1 MGQPEAMGGY
11 RPLSHIY
18 EVPLDSALCAEKTAT
33 GRLLGIQA
41 CIFTEYV
48 PTPEN
53 LEYQI
58 WPRALAIAERGLG
71 RTRSYEE
78 FHQWAVGVADSM
90 RQAGVNAFDLANE
103 YGQRPESLQ
112 PVEHL
117 AVGAKVTYNNPYNSF
132 YKAGGDS
139 ALVDGVCGTWNNN
152 DQKWQGFIRDL
163 DLIVDLG
170 EERNVSAVELSFLQ
184 ILGPEIYLPADVTV
198 APLESNDQT
207 KQTMSYT
214 LFTDP
219 ALADVP
225 FMVKSYVFNADSTRK
240 TRYFHI
246 AANRTPRRG
255 WLFLDEIVV
264 R

>member
-58 WPRALAIAERGLG
+58 WPRALAIAERGLR

-139 ALVDGVCGTWNNN
+139 ALVDGVCGTWNNFSPYAIIIACRLQSVN
-152 DQKWQGFIRDL
+152 TNFQKNVVLSYIFVGCNTAI
-163 DLIVDLG
+163 G
-170 EERNVSAVELSFLQ
+170 E
-184 ILGPEIYLPADVTV
+184 
-198 APLESNDQT
+198 
-207 KQTMSYT
+207 
-214 LFTDP
+214 
-219 ALADVP
+219 
-225 FMVKSYVFNADSTRK
+225 
-240 TRYFHI
+240 
-246 AANRTPRRG
+246 
-255 WLFLDEIVV
+255 
-264 R
+264 